1 MKRFILLLFMTPLIL
16 TAQTSVYHP
25 FPYSNAIW
33 TFQNSDVASNDSGSC
48 TGINICY
55 IDYQYRLLGD
65 TIVSGKKYANI
76 YCDVSFANCS
86 CGPNSSQS
94 VYAGYAGA
102 IRNDTLN
109 KRVYSANFTG
119 TEQLLYDF
127 NWVVGDTFTTCNNII
142 AVVDSVMIG
151 SNYRKRF
158 ITSDSVHFI
167 EGIGY
172 VGMVGGNGSDLFW
185 SQCSLSMS
193 PYYTFIC
200 YTDSTES
207 YVLHPEYCNP
217 ITIGIPNEP
226 YQETTLNIYPN
237 PSINRITIKFNKAQY
252 RTNVK
257 IISVLGEEIR
267 NMNFTGEELII
278 EKNEIKNGIYF
289 IQTLDER
296 NIVTNRKVIIE

>member
-1 MKRFILLLFMTPLIL
+1 MTPLFL
-16 TAQTSVYHP
+16 AAQTSVYHP
-25 FPYSNAIW
+25 FPYSSAVW
-33 TFQNSDVASNDSGSC
+33 TFQNSDVASNGSGSC

-55 IDYQYRLLGD
+55 IDYQYRLSGD
-65 TIVSGKKYANI
+65 TVVSGKKYANI
-76 YCDVSFANCS
+76 YCDVSYANCP
-86 CGPNSSQS
+86 CGPNGSQY

-127 NWVVGDTFTTCNNII
+127 NWVVGDTFTGCNNII
-142 AVVDSVMIG
+142 AVVDSVLIG

-172 VGMVGGNGSDLFW
+172 VGMLGGNGSDLFW

-200 YTDSTES
+200 YTDSIES
-207 YVLHPEYCNP
+207 YILHPEYCNP
-217 ITIGIPNEP
+217 ISIGIQEP
-226 YQETTLNIYPN
+226 YSETTLNVYPN
-237 PSINRITIKFNKAQY
+237 PGTDRITVKFNKAQY
-252 RTNVK
+252 RTTVK
-257 IISVLGEEIR
+257 ILSVLGEEIR
-267 NMNFTGEELII
+267 NVNFTGEELII
-278 EKNEIKNGIYF
+278 ETGELKSGIYF
-289 IQTLDER
+289 VQTNDER
-296 NIVTNRKVIIE
+296 NIFTTRKFIIE